1 MEAGLPGQKMEDISQ
16 KDHNNK
22 ALECFHRNL
31 VSVLKRRGDTKEAV
45 SMLEAFG
52 PKMTGIYS
60 LGDTDSTDRSYL
72 SFIKLLSEHGIP
84 YVEVRIN
91 TDGTPNESA
100 YILYDLNEQY
110 FVEELR
116 LKALDQALNY
126 RFTLDGKEAE
136 ERVASSDRIKDK
148 NLLTIKGLNYF
159 EKELM
164 LERCREISQGYLIH
178 EEERADEDGTVKFD
192 LTVRDSKVLT
202 EERYGMDLCK
212 VYLQTMISLYGYNG
226 NKIVNHLNAE
236 LNAKEL
242 IDLNVNNGNTVYV
255 VGANEGRIK
264 HYIEINPDGFTMFSS
279 TMRDGKRLD
288 AYMKPQERYR
298 CRKEDEMYEEH
309 LLSALRKIPSKT
321 VLTSMKE
328 LSAHLR
334 SKKRNIESLQ
344 PEVGRDEYIA
354 ATREKEMAD
363 IIDEAI
369 RERSLADMQ
378 SALNGEEKFEIYKEE
393 ASNILTAC
401 VNGTI
406 PKGYDPSLILTI
418 NSMLDEAGID
428 KSNYEDVPEAI
439 SEHEAYSHEA
449 EIREVCKDREEV
461 R

>member
-309 LLSALRKIPSKT
+309 LLSALRRIPSKT

-328 LSAHLR
+328 LSFHLR

-369 RERSLADMQ
+369 RERSFADMQ
-378 SALNGEEKFEIYKEE
+378 SVLNGEDKFEIYKEE
-393 ASNILTAC
+393 ASNILKAC

-406 PKGYDPSLILTI
+406 PKGYDPSLVLTI

-449 EIREVCKDREEV
+449 EIRNVCKDREEV